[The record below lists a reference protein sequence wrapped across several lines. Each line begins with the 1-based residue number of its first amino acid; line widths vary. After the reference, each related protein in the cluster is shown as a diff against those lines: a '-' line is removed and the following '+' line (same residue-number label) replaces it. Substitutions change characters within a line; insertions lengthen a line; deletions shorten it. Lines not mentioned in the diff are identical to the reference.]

1 MHSQSCVHSLVACE
15 LSGALTCLLPL
26 LQPKPILS
34 CCIAQTIML
43 PQVDVSDAVRAAMEN
58 GDLPPHRVEEAP
70 SILSLSDSATCS
82 SDQNTSVEETVV
94 EADLEPIPLDSTF
107 NGGGPRTKA
116 QAALR
121 AKDHLGPRI
130 PQPAVDVDAAIDK
143 ENTQLR
149 VSAHCRP
156 WVRAR

>member
-1 MHSQSCVHSLVACE
+1 
-15 LSGALTCLLPL
+15 
-26 LQPKPILS
+26 
-34 CCIAQTIML
+34 ML
-43 PQVDVSDAVRAAMEN
+43 PQVDISDAVRAAMEN

-116 QAALR
+116 QAAQR
-121 AKDHLGPRI
+121 AKAHMGTRI